1 MENSIK
7 GTQTEINLLKAF
19 AGESQAKN
27 RYEWFAKVAAKE
39 GYQQIAE
46 LFQETA
52 MHELSHAK
60 QFFKF
65 LEGGNVEIT
74 ATYPAGKIGSTL
86 ENLNTAASGENE
98 EWTQLY
104 PEFARVAAEEG
115 FKKIGFVFKLIAQVE
130 EEHEKKYRK
139 LIQRIEDGTVF
150 ESDENEEWEC
160 RKCGYVHKGKKALK
174 ACPACM
180 HPQAY
185 FERKKKNY

>member
-7 GTQTEINLLKAF
+7 GTQTEIILLKAF

-130 EEHEKKYRK
+130 DEKKYRK
-139 LIQRIEDGTVF
+139 LIQRIEDGTDF

>member
-1 MENSIK
+1 MSNSIQ
-7 GTQTEINLLKAF
+7 GTKTELNLLKSF

-27 RYEWFAKVAAKE
+27 RYEWFAKVANKE
-39 GYQQIAE
+39 GFQQIAE

-52 MHELSHAK
+52 NQELSHAK

-74 ATYPAGKIGSTL
+74 ATYPAGQINSTL
-86 ENLNTAASGENE
+86 ENLNAAANGEKE

-104 PEFARVAAEEG
+104 PEYARVAEEEG
-115 FKKIGFVFKLIAQVE
+115 FKKIAFVFKLIAQVE
-130 EEHEKKYRK
+130 KQHEKKYRK
-139 LIQRIEDGTVF
+139 LIQLIEENKVF
-150 ESDENEEWEC
+150 ESDEEEEWEC
-160 RKCGYVHKGKKALK
+160 RKCGFVHKGKKALK
-174 ACPACM
+174 KCPACM